1 MTEEKTYKNEHINYS
16 NYKPSEIINI
26 DKYISEHNRGIIN
39 SIAGSMSGET
49 HLLISQ
55 TGSGKTYTI
64 LELLKEFKFK
74 AIFIVP
80 NATNVEQ
87 IMREYD
93 IPGAYGDLGAE
104 EQLTK
109 GPVVA
114 MTWDKFA
121 QIKDTDLSEYIAIVD
136 EIHQTFNDMYRDDKI
151 KGLYK
156 NLDYCKGRIDIT
168 ATPNKLD
175 FKIYDYIVE
184 YEPNI
189 QTKYNVKIYNHIDDN
204 KIIDIINNSNKF
216 ALLKDDTKYLN
227 HIKTSI
233 NKKADIV
240 NSNLKDSSQTYF
252 EIVNNSSISKI
263 DGLLNTSVIIAGVN
277 INEPSITDIIVV
289 GIKDPS
295 TIKQYV
301 ARFRGLESVN
311 VHIFNSK
318 YNENISN
325 TYEIEWLVNE
335 RIKEVQY
342 FIDSFNLMNKREYRT
357 QGLGLKAFKLENSSE
372 YYYDNDDREYK
383 LNIPGIRNHCYMN
396 YYNNADI
403 VSFKELLNEYFE
415 NIEIIHL
422 DKPDN
427 KERKESYKL
436 QNEDKKEAL
445 KLLSEDKNIL
455 VGANEILRNKTNSKL
470 DMYFKEN
477 RINKDEI
484 LEQLNDKCIPSLI
497 KIGNVKKVIDLYT
510 KYIIENNFNYNIA
523 WYIANKGNRAR
534 GKFFQELNIQ
544 VFKKIEKK
552 YPQLI
557 DNNLIENRIYNLLT
571 QEFKPGISYTKEHLE
586 IFIEATKIILP
597 GIKLTTTEVGEK
609 IKNIYVIEKKQHK
622 MEPQLGYKYY
632 NKIKPNYGSKKV
644 NIYTI
649 KGHKKIADI
658 AEDHQ
663 LSELDA
669 KVLKSIID
677 KRYKNIINSNEA
689 QELLNIEQIF
699 AS

>member
-1 MTEEKTYKNEHINYS
+1 MTEEKFYKNEHINYS

-289 GIKDPS
+289 GVKDPS

-325 TYEIEWLVNE
+325 VYEVEW
-335 RIKEVQY
+335 RIKQY
-342 FIDSFNLMNKREYRT
+342 IRETEKDINDINNINKRRALRDQVLPIT
-357 QGLGLKAFKLENSSE
+357 ALKLENSSE
-372 YYYDNDDREYK
+372 YYYDNEDREYR

-415 NIEIIHL
+415 NIEIVHL

-427 KERKESYKL
+427 KERKEAYKI

-455 VGANEILRNKTNSKL
+455 VGANEILRNKSNSKL
-470 DMYFKEN
+470 DMYFREN
-477 RINKDEI
+477 RIDKDEI

-497 KIGNVKKVIDLYT
+497 KIGNIKKVIDLYT
-510 KYIIENNFNYNIA
+510 KYIIENNFNYDLA
-523 WYIANKGNRAR
+523 WYIANKGNRSR

-571 QEFKPGISYTKEHLE
+571 KEFKPGISYTKEHLE
-586 IFIEATKIILP
+586 IFIEAIKIILP
-597 GIKLTTTEVGEK
+597 GTKLTEK
-609 IKNIYVIEKKQHK
+609 EIREKLANIYVVESKQVRNV
-622 MEPQLGYKYY
+622 PGVDYIYYK
-632 NKIKPNYGSKKV
+632 NIVPTGGTKT

-649 KGHKKIADI
+649 KRHKKIADI

-663 LSELDA
+663 LSEIDA
-669 KVLKSIID
+669 KVLKNIID

-689 QELLNIEQIF
+689 QEILNIEQIF

>member
-1 MTEEKTYKNEHINYS
+1 MTEEKFYKNEHINYS

-289 GIKDPS
+289 GVKDPS

-325 TYEIEWLVNE
+325 VYEVEW
-335 RIKEVQY
+335 RIKQY
-342 FIDSFNLMNKREYRT
+342 IRETEKDINDINNINKRRALRDQVLPIT
-357 QGLGLKAFKLENSSE
+357 ALKLENSSE
-372 YYYDNDDREYK
+372 YYYDNEDREYR

-415 NIEIIHL
+415 NIEIVHL

-427 KERKESYKL
+427 KERKEAYKI

-455 VGANEILRNKTNSKL
+455 VGANEILRNKSNSKL
-470 DMYFKEN
+470 DMYFREN
-477 RINKDEI
+477 RIDKDEI

-497 KIGNVKKVIDLYT
+497 KIGNIKKVIDLYT
-510 KYIIENNFNYNIA
+510 KYIIENNFNYDLA
-523 WYIANKGNRAR
+523 WYIANKGNRSR

-571 QEFKPGISYTKEHLE
+571 KEFKPGISYTKEHLE
-586 IFIEATKIILP
+586 IFIEAIKIILP
-597 GIKLTTTEVGEK
+597 GTKLTEK
-609 IKNIYVIEKKQHK
+609 EIREKLANIYVVESKQVRNV
-622 MEPQLGYKYY
+622 PGVDYIYYK
-632 NKIKPNYGSKKV
+632 NIVPTGGTKT

-649 KGHKKIADI
+649 KRHKKIADV

-663 LSELDA
+663 LSEIDA
-669 KVLKSIID
+669 KVLKNIID

-689 QELLNIEQIF
+689 QEILNIEQIF

>member
-109 GPVVA
+109 GPVVT

-263 DGLLNTSVIIAGVN
+263 EGILNTSVIIAGVN
-277 INEPSITDIIVV
+277 INEPNVTDIIVV
-289 GIKDPS
+289 GVKDPS

-301 ARFRGLESVN
+301 ARFRDLETVN

-325 TYEIEWLVNE
+325 TYEIEWLVSE

-342 FIDSFNLMNKREYRT
+342 IIDSFNLMNKREYRT

-445 KLLSEDKNIL
+445 KLLAEDKNLL
-455 VGANEILRNKTNSKL
+455 VGANEILRNKSNSKL
-470 DMYFKEN
+470 DMYFREN
-477 RINKDEI
+477 RIDKDEI

-497 KIGNVKKVIDLYT
+497 KIGNIKKVIDLYT
-510 KYIIENNFNYNIA
+510 KYIIENNFNYDLA
-523 WYIANKGNRAR
+523 WYIANKGNRSR

-571 QEFKPGISYTKEHLE
+571 KEFKPGISYTKEHLE
-586 IFIEATKIILP
+586 IFIEAIKIILP
-597 GIKLTTTEVGEK
+597 GTKLTEK
-609 IKNIYVIEKKQHK
+609 EIREKLANIYVVESKQVRNV
-622 MEPQLGYKYY
+622 PGVDYIYYK
-632 NKIKPNYGSKKV
+632 NIVPTGGTKT

-649 KGHKKIADI
+649 KRHKKIADI

-663 LSELDA
+663 LSEIDA
-669 KVLKSIID
+669 KVLKKTID

>member
-109 GPVVA
+109 GPVVT

-263 DGLLNTSVIIAGVN
+263 EGILNTSVIIAGVN
-277 INEPSITDIIVV
+277 INEPNVTDIIVV
-289 GIKDPS
+289 GVKDPS

-301 ARFRGLESVN
+301 ARFRDLETVN

-325 TYEIEWLVNE
+325 TYEIEWLVSE

-342 FIDSFNLMNKREYRT
+342 IIDSFNLMNKREYRT

-445 KLLSEDKNIL
+445 KLLAEDKNLL

-470 DMYFKEN
+470 DMYFREN

-484 LEQLNDKCIPSLI
+484 LEQLNNKCIPSLM
-497 KIGNVKKVIDLYT
+497 KIGNIKKVIDLYT
-510 KYIIENNFNYNIA
+510 KYIIENNFNYDLA
-523 WYIANKGNRAR
+523 WYIANKGNRSR

-571 QEFKPGISYTKEHLE
+571 KEFKPGISYTKEHLE
-586 IFIEATKIILP
+586 IFMEAIKIILP
-597 GIKLTTTEVGEK
+597 GTKLTEK
-609 IKNIYVIEKKQHK
+609 EIREKLANIYVVESKQVRNV
-622 MEPQLGYKYY
+622 PGVDYIYYK
-632 NKIKPNYGSKKV
+632 NIVPTGGTKT

-649 KGHKKIADI
+649 KRHKKIADI

-663 LSELDA
+663 LSEIDA
-669 KVLKSIID
+669 KVLKNIID

>member
-1 MTEEKTYKNEHINYS
+1 MAEEKTYKNEHINYS

-64 LELLKEFKFK
+64 LELLKDFKFK

-87 IMREYD
+87 IMKDYN
-93 IPGAYGDLGAE
+93 IPGAYGDLSAE
-104 EQLTK
+104 GQLTK

-121 QIKDTDLSEYIAIVD
+121 QIKDADLSEYIAIVD

-156 NLDYCKGRIDIT
+156 NLDCCKGRIDIT

-227 HIKTSI
+227 HIKTSV

-263 DGLLNTSVIIAGVN
+263 EGILNTSVIIAGVN
-277 INEPSITDIIVV
+277 INEPNVTDIIVV
-289 GIKDPS
+289 GVKDPS

-301 ARFRGLESVN
+301 ARFRDLETVN

-325 TYEIEWLVNE
+325 TYEIEWLVSE

-342 FIDSFNLMNKREYRT
+342 IIDSFNLMNKREYRT

-427 KERKESYKL
+427 KERKEAYKL

-445 KLLSEDKNIL
+445 KLLSEDKNLL
-455 VGANEILRNKTNSKL
+455 VGANEILRNKINSKL
-470 DMYFKEN
+470 NIYLREN
-477 RINKDEI
+477 RIDKDEI

-497 KIGNVKKVIDLYT
+497 KIGNIKKVIDLYT
-510 KYIIENNFNYNIA
+510 KYIIENNFNYDIA
-523 WYIANKGNRAR
+523 WYIANKGNRSR

-557 DNNLIENRIYNLLT
+557 DNNLIENRIYNILT
-571 QEFKPGISYTKEHLE
+571 KEFKPGISYTKEHLE
-586 IFIEATKIILP
+586 IFIEAIKIILP
-597 GIKLTTTEVGEK
+597 GTKLTEK
-609 IKNIYVIEKKQHK
+609 EIREKLANIYVVESKQVRNV
-622 MEPQLGYKYY
+622 PGVDYIYYK
-632 NKIKPNYGSKKV
+632 NIVPTGGTKT

-649 KGHKKIADI
+649 KRHKKIADI

-663 LSELDA
+663 LSEIDA
-669 KVLKSIID
+669 KVLKNIID

>member
-109 GPVVA
+109 GPVVT

-263 DGLLNTSVIIAGVN
+263 EGILNTSVIIAGVN
-277 INEPSITDIIVV
+277 INEPNVTDIIVV
-289 GIKDPS
+289 GVKDPS

-301 ARFRGLESVN
+301 ARFRDLETVN

-325 TYEIEWLVNE
+325 TYEIEWLVSE

-342 FIDSFNLMNKREYRT
+342 IIDSFNLMNKREYRT

-445 KLLSEDKNIL
+445 KLLAEDKNLL

-470 DMYFKEN
+470 DMYFREN

-497 KIGNVKKVIDLYT
+497 KIGNIKKVIDLYT
-510 KYIIENNFNYNIA
+510 KYIIENNFNYDLA
-523 WYIANKGNRAR
+523 WYIANKGNRSR

-571 QEFKPGISYTKEHLE
+571 KEFKPGISYTKEHLE
-586 IFIEATKIILP
+586 IFIEAIKIILP
-597 GIKLTTTEVGEK
+597 GTKLTEK
-609 IKNIYVIEKKQHK
+609 EIREKLANIYVVESKQVRNV
-622 MEPQLGYKYY
+622 PGVDYIYYK
-632 NKIKPNYGSKKV
+632 NIVPTGGTKT

-649 KGHKKIADI
+649 KRHKKIADI

-663 LSELDA
+663 LSEIDA
-669 KVLKSIID
+669 KVLKNIID

-689 QELLNIEQIF
+689 QEILNIEQIF

>member
-263 DGLLNTSVIIAGVN
+263 EGILNTSVIIAGVN
-277 INEPSITDIIVV
+277 INEPNVTDIIVV
-289 GIKDPS
+289 GVKDPS

-301 ARFRGLESVN
+301 ARFRDLETVN

-325 TYEIEWLVNE
+325 TYEIEWLVSE

-342 FIDSFNLMNKREYRT
+342 IIDSFNLMNKREYRT

-445 KLLSEDKNIL
+445 KLLAEDKNLL

-470 DMYFKEN
+470 DMYFREN

-484 LEQLNDKCIPSLI
+484 LEQLNNKCIPSLI
-497 KIGNVKKVIDLYT
+497 KIGNIKKVIDLYT
-510 KYIIENNFNYNIA
+510 KYIIENNFNYDIA
-523 WYIANKGNRAR
+523 WYIANKGNRSR

-544 VFKKIEKK
+544 VFRKVEKK
-552 YPQLI
+552 YPELI
-557 DNNLIENRIYNLLT
+557 DNNLVENRIYNLLT

-597 GIKLTTTEVGEK
+597 GIKLTITEVGEK
-609 IKNIYVIEKKQHK
+609 LNNLYKIEKKEHK
-622 MEPQLGYKYY
+622 KVPQLDYKYY
-632 NKIKPNYGSKKV
+632 NKITPNYGTKKV
-644 NIYTI
+644 NVYTI

-663 LSELDA
+663 LSEIDA
-669 KVLKSIID
+669 KVLKNIID

-689 QELLNIEQIF
+689 QEILNIEQIF

>member
-1 MTEEKTYKNEHINYS
+1 MAEEKTYKNEHINYS

-64 LELLKEFKFK
+64 LELLKDFKFK

-87 IMREYD
+87 IMKDYN
-93 IPGAYGDLGAE
+93 IPGAYGDLSAE
-104 EQLTK
+104 GQLTK

-121 QIKDTDLSEYIAIVD
+121 QIKDADLSEYIAIVD

-156 NLDYCKGRIDIT
+156 NLDCCKGRIDIT

-227 HIKTSI
+227 HIKTSV

-263 DGLLNTSVIIAGVN
+263 EGILNTSVIIAGVN
-277 INEPSITDIIVV
+277 INEPNVTDIIVV
-289 GIKDPS
+289 GVKDPS

-301 ARFRGLESVN
+301 ARFRDLETVN

-325 TYEIEWLVNE
+325 TYEIEWLVSE

-342 FIDSFNLMNKREYRT
+342 IIDSFNLMNKREYRT

-427 KERKESYKL
+427 KERKEAYKL

-445 KLLSEDKNIL
+445 KLLSEDKNLL
-455 VGANEILRNKTNSKL
+455 VGANEILRNKINSKL
-470 DMYFKEN
+470 NIYLREN
-477 RINKDEI
+477 RIDKDEI

-497 KIGNVKKVIDLYT
+497 KIGNIKKVIDLYT
-510 KYIIENNFNYNIA
+510 KYIIENNFNYDIA
-523 WYIANKGNRAR
+523 WYIANKGNRSR

-557 DNNLIENRIYNLLT
+557 DNNLIENRIYNILT
-571 QEFKPGISYTKEHLE
+571 KEFKPGISYTKEHLE
-586 IFIEATKIILP
+586 IFIESIKIILP
-597 GIKLTTTEVGEK
+597 GTKLTEK
-609 IKNIYVIEKKQHK
+609 EIREKLANIYVVESKQVRNV
-622 MEPQLGYKYY
+622 PGVDYIYYK
-632 NKIKPNYGSKKV
+632 NIVPTGGTKT

-649 KGHKKIADI
+649 KRHKKIADI

-663 LSELDA
+663 LSEIDA
-669 KVLKSIID
+669 KVLKNIID

>member
-1 MTEEKTYKNEHINYS
+1 MTEEKFYKNEHINYS

-263 DGLLNTSVIIAGVN
+263 EGILNTSVIIAGVN
-277 INEPSITDIIVV
+277 INEPNVTDIIVV
-289 GIKDPS
+289 GVKDPS

-301 ARFRGLESVN
+301 ARFRDLETVN

-325 TYEIEWLVNE
+325 TYEIEWLVSE

-342 FIDSFNLMNKREYRT
+342 IIDSFNLMNKREYRT

-427 KERKESYKL
+427 KERKEAYKI

-455 VGANEILRNKTNSKL
+455 VGANEILRNKSNSKL
-470 DMYFKEN
+470 DMYFREN
-477 RINKDEI
+477 RIDKDEI

-497 KIGNVKKVIDLYT
+497 KIGNIKKVIDLYT
-510 KYIIENNFNYNIA
+510 KYIIENNFNYDLA
-523 WYIANKGNRAR
+523 WYIANKGNRSR

-571 QEFKPGISYTKEHLE
+571 KEFKPGISYTKEHLE
-586 IFIEATKIILP
+586 IFIEAIKIILP
-597 GIKLTTTEVGEK
+597 GTKLTEK
-609 IKNIYVIEKKQHK
+609 EIREKLANIYVVESKQVRNV
-622 MEPQLGYKYY
+622 PGVDYIYYK
-632 NKIKPNYGSKKV
+632 NIVPTGGTKT

-649 KGHKKIADI
+649 KRHKKIADI

-663 LSELDA
+663 LSEIDA
-669 KVLKSIID
+669 KVLKNIID

-689 QELLNIEQIF
+689 QEILNIEQIF